1 MDEEGVDRDDDNEE
15 EDDEENEGDEEDG
28 DEEGS
33 PTRRNDDPNACVTR
47 RSNRVTSRGRTRA
60 TSIDNSHETPRRRLR
75 NRTVCNPSSITRAIR
90 AAVAQEKLEYYN
102 SEFRKRDIQRYHFG
116 DRM

>member
-1 MDEEGVDRDDDNEE
+1 MDEEGVDRNDDDDE
-15 EDDEENEGDEEDG
+15 EDDEENEGEEEDG

-33 PTRRNDDPNACVTR
+33 PTRQNDDLNACVTR

-60 TSIDNSHETPRRRLR
+60 TGIDNSPHETPRRRLR

-90 AAVAQEKLEYYN
+90 AAYG
-102 SEFRKRDIQRYHFG
+102 RYTPIW
-116 DRM
+116 DARQ